1 MSDSAASLRERSERS
16 PRANGFV
23 LPQWGIELLRPLI
36 RSLTRALWRV
46 KFEGIENIP
55 AEEGL
60 IIASNH
66 QSYID
71 PFLISIPIKRPL
83 RYLAWNVAR
92 GWPVVG
98 RAMRVL
104 GAWPLQLEGSDP
116 AAIRRSLQWLRAG
129 GAVMIFP
136 EGGRGRP
143 DGSMIRFKAGAVRI
157 ALEAKV
163 PILPITIRGA
173 NEVWPAGKH
182 VPRLGKIE
190 IVYHPLFYPE
200 PKPDE
205 DSREC
210 ARREIQELAGIIE
223 SALKETDS
231 DSNRAIL

>member
-1 MSDSAASLRERSERS
+1 MSDSAASLRERSVRTPRS
-16 PRANGFV
+16 NGFV
-23 LPQWGIELLRPLI
+23 LPQWGIDILRPLV
-36 RSLTRALWRV
+36 RSLTRVLWNV
-46 KFEGIENIP
+46 TFKGIENIP
-55 AEEGL
+55 AKDGL

-71 PFLISIPIKRPL
+71 PFVISVPIKRPL
-83 RYLAWNVAR
+83 RYLAWSVAM

-98 RAMRVL
+98 PALKVL
-104 GAWPLQLEGSDP
+104 GAWPLQVEGSDP

-136 EGGRGRP
+136 EGGRGKP
-143 DGSMIRFKAGAVRI
+143 DGSMVRFKAGAVRI

-163 PILPITIRGA
+163 PILPITIHGA
-173 NEVWPAGKH
+173 NEVWPAGKY

-223 SALKETDS
+223 SALRETDS
-231 DSNRAIL
+231 DPNCAI

>member
-1 MSDSAASLRERSERS
+1 M
-16 PRANGFV
+16 
-23 LPQWGIELLRPLI
+23 
-36 RSLTRALWRV
+36 
-46 KFEGIENIP
+46 
-55 AEEGL
+55 
-60 IIASNH
+60 
-66 QSYID
+66 
-71 PFLISIPIKRPL
+71 
-83 RYLAWNVAR
+83 
-92 GWPVVG
+92 GWPVLG
-98 RAMRVL
+98 PTLKVL

-136 EGGRGRP
+136 EGGRGKP
-143 DGSMIRFKAGAVRI
+143 DGSMVRFKAGAVRI

-173 NEVWPAGKH
+173 NEVWPAGKY

-200 PKPDE
+200 PKPHE

-223 SALKETDS
+223 SALRETNS
-231 DSNRAIL
+231 DLNRVIE

>member
-1 MSDSAASLRERSERS
+1 MSHSAASLRERSERS

-23 LPQWGIELLRPLI
+23 LPQWSIELLRPLL

-71 PFLISIPIKRPL
+71 PFLISLPIKRPL
-83 RYLAWNVAR
+83 RYLAWNVAM

-98 RAMRVL
+98 RAMRLL

-116 AAIRRSLQWLRAG
+116 ATIRRSLQWLRAG

-136 EGGRGRP
+136 EGGRGKP

-173 NEVWPAGKH
+173 NEVWPAGKY

-200 PKPDE
+200 SKPDE

-231 DSNRAIL
+231 ESNRTSS